1 MDWFLYDNSHRHT
14 SFFLVTQFF
23 VQNLSSLL
31 REIYSHRYCVKI
43 FYFSL
48 LHNLGTFSVGYCNV
62 CEEKTHYIAIY
73 LMKMSKVLIV
83 Y

>member
-31 REIYSHRYCVKI
+31 REIYWHRYCVKI
-43 FYFSL
+43 VYFSL
-48 LHNLGTFSVGYCNV
+48 LHNLGTFQWATAMFV
-62 CEEKTHYIAIY
+62 EKRLIMQQYI
-73 LMKMSKVLIV
+73 
-83 Y
+83 